1 MKSPSYPGTRQMVD
15 ALQEE
20 GRYTFTLQ
28 ELRARVP
35 GSEVA
40 LQASLRRLK
49 ARGRL
54 FRPRRAFYVIVP
66 LEYRKVGAPPASWFI
81 DQLMRSLHRPYYVGL
96 LTAAAQHGAS
106 HQSPQ
111 VFQVLTT
118 VPMRPVRAARIGISF
133 YAGKRTEVTPA
144 IEVNTPTGTM
154 RVSTPEVTVLD
165 LVRRPAAGG
174 YLSNV
179 ATVIAELAEQVDGQK
194 LRSAAKLYRSTDLK
208 RLGYILE
215 FTGRGELADLLADLL
230 PTRRKQLTPLRPGH
244 SGRVFE
250 SSSRWGLA
258 INEKIETDP

>member
-1 MKSPSYPGTRQMVD
+1 MVD

-28 ELRARVP
+28 ELRSRVTS
-35 GSEVA
+35 SEVA

-54 FRPRRAFYVIVP
+54 FSPRRGFYVIVP
-66 LEYRKVGAPPASWFI
+66 REYRKVGAPPAAWFI
-81 DQLMRSLHRPYYVGL
+81 DQLMKDLCRPYYVGL
-96 LTAAAQHGAS
+96 LTAAAQHGAA

-111 VFQVLTT
+111 TFQVLTT
-118 VPMRPVRAARIGISF
+118 EPMRPVRAARLGINF
-133 YAGKRTEVTPA
+133 YVWNRTEITPV

-174 YLSNV
+174 HLSNV
-179 ATVIAELAEQVDGQK
+179 ATVIAELAEAIDGRK
-194 LRSAAKLYRSTDLK
+194 LKSAAKLYRRTDLQ

-215 FTGRGELADLLADLL
+215 LAGTGKLATWIEELL
-230 PTRRKQLTPLRPGH
+230 PTSLKQLTPLRPGY
-244 SGRVFE
+244 SGRVLE
-250 SSSRWGLA
+250 VNSRWGLA
-258 INEKIETDP
+258 VNETIEIDL